1 MMFNMLDYLLVLVL
15 LIGVFWGLMQGV
27 GRLLIGLFSL
37 YVGLV
42 ASLLLYRPLGAFFR
56 ELLPGMSVSGSQA
69 LAFVFLLLLIVN
81 GLSLLTRFLGTPPE
95 ERKRKKKGEMQEA
108 VERGGTR
115 FVIGPLNALGGLL
128 VGLVVTAVWT
138 SLILAVLQFALRAG
152 GPVRGVGASLAHQL
166 SMSALVPVFNYVLFL
181 VYRSVSVWLPGDQI
195 PGIFAKIL
203 QL

>member
-1 MMFNMLDYLLVLVL
+1 MFNMLDYLLVLVL

>member
-1 MMFNMLDYLLVLVL
+1 MTFNMLDYLLVLVL
-15 LIGVFWGLMQGV
+15 LIGMFWGLMQGV

-42 ASLLLYRPLGAFFR
+42 ASLLFYRPLGAFFR
-56 ELLPGMSVSGSQA
+56 DLLPGMSVSGSQA

-95 ERKRKKKGEMQEA
+95 ERKRKKKGEIQEA
-108 VERGGTR
+108 VERSGTR
-115 FVIGPLNALGGLL
+115 AVIGPLNALGGLL
-128 VGLVVTAVWT
+128 VGLVVTTVWT
-138 SLILAVLQFALRAG
+138 SLILAVLQFALRAA
-152 GPVRGVGASLAHQL
+152 GPVGGMGASFAHQL
-166 SMSALVPVFNYVLFL
+166 STSALVPVFNYVLSL
-181 VYRSVSVWLPGDQI
+181 VYRSVSIWLPGDQI

>member
-15 LIGVFWGLMQGV
+15 LIGVFWGLMQGM
-27 GRLLIGLFSL
+27 GRVLIGLFSL

-69 LAFVFLLLLIVN
+69 LAFIFLLLLIVN
-81 GLSLLTRFLGTPPE
+81 GLSLFTRFLETRPE
-95 ERKRKKKGEMQEA
+95 ERKHKKKGEVQEA
-108 VERGGTR
+108 VERESAR

-128 VGLVVTAVWT
+128 VGLVVATVWT
-138 SLILAVLQFALRAG
+138 SLILAVLQFALRAA
-152 GPVRGVGASLAHQL
+152 GPVRGMGASFAHQL
-166 SMSALVPVFNYVLFL
+166 STSALVPVFNYVVFL
-181 VYRSVSVWLPGDQI
+181 VYRSVSIWLPGDQI

>member
-1 MMFNMLDYLLVLVL
+1 MFNMLDYLLVLVL

-152 GPVRGVGASLAHQL
+152 GPVRGVGASFAHQL